1 MKAQLWIFCSEPMK
15 RSPAAESRILIEP
28 TSCGNL
34 HGRLGMKSIFVTT
47 VLWLTIASV
56 AFGQTS
62 KKVEQELLRT
72 NREYDEALVRGDIV
86 VLERL
91 YSDEFVYTTP
101 DGEVRDKT
109 QQLAFTRTG
118 DLRLESGQSD
128 DVRVRV
134 YGNTAVMTGRFTAKG
149 KLKDKNISQALTEC
163 SRVLKVGGLA
173 IFHEPVRVPVLDTL
187 RETTFGRC
195 LVPKEASLDRQ
206 VTQDERKLTASDLE
220 LIRRL
225 DPELSA
231 ERFLLL
237 SRIDR
242 FIRNPNSKKQSFL
255 EKMDFKLFRLLPF
268 LKAYGGVIVLLLKNS
283 RGEP

>member
-1 MKAQLWIFCSEPMK
+1 VSSHFNTREAGIMTNRLLTERQRNELKFYEEFSKCNQPSEVCFDSISGKETRPWNSYWHAIGIVKQNFRSEGQRLLDFGCGIGKSSLIF
-15 RSPAAESRILIEP
+15 SRIGYE
-28 TSCGNL
+28 
-34 HGRLGMKSIFVTT
+34 V
-47 VLWLTIASV
+47 
-56 AFGQTS
+56 FG
-62 KKVEQELLRT
+62 
-72 NREYDEALVRGDIV
+72 
-86 VLERL
+86 
-91 YSDEFVYTTP
+91 F
-101 DGEVRDKT
+101 
-109 QQLAFTRTG
+109 
-118 DLRLESGQSD
+118 DLSP
-128 DVRVRV
+128 
-134 YGNTAVMTGRFTAKG
+134 NNIFTAKRLAEKYG
-149 KLKDKNISQALTEC
+149 MTERTHFSVSVAERLVYADGYFDVVVGFDILHHVNISQALTEC

-187 RETTFGRC
+187 RETRFGRW

-242 FIRNPNSKKQSFL
+242 FIRNPSSKKQSFL
-255 EKMDFKLFRLLPF
+255 EKMDSKLFRLLPF

-283 RGEP
+283 KGEP